1 MPAKTENK
9 KNSQFFSSSWSS
21 THWWKPPDVR
31 LEPFLPITHVY
42 WKMIQL
48 FLNCCISGVFPK
60 PDQLSPTCRTL
71 LQLLCPS
78 QAEKEKAPSLQGAV
92 GTAMVSFLVWDL
104 GFFVTVVC
112 LVLAFFKEL
121 QLFLIIGLLAH
132 AASLFLQQLKQHSRE
147 LQNRKKHPLLRQL
160 NALQN

>member
-1 MPAKTENK
+1 
-9 KNSQFFSSSWSS
+9 
-21 THWWKPPDVR
+21 
-31 LEPFLPITHVY
+31 
-42 WKMIQL
+42 
-48 FLNCCISGVFPK
+48 
-60 PDQLSPTCRTL
+60 
-71 LQLLCPS
+71 
-78 QAEKEKAPSLQGAV
+78 
-92 GTAMVSFLVWDL
+92 MVSFLVWDF
-104 GFFVTVVC
+104 GFFVKVVC